1 MSALHRR
8 IQDQQMRACQLVGV
22 LEALE
27 IIDNE
32 NVAPNAVTALIGA
45 ALNIAVEINSALDSV
60 NLPEGGDA

>member
-1 MSALHRR
+1 MSALHRH
-8 IQDQQMRACQLVGV
+8 IQDQQARVCQLVGV

-32 NVAPNAVTALIGA
+32 KVAPGAVTALIGA
-45 ALNIAVEINSALDSV
+45 ALHIATEIDSALDSV